1 MTPTQRTL
9 ARLKKDGMTCGI
21 VEKWIQ
27 FGPNHPMRRPGF
39 SMPGIRKDFLD
50 IIDIIAFN
58 DTETWGVQSCA
69 GSGFAAHW
77 RKLTVDR
84 VEESQGW
91 VACPS
96 RRLFI
101 YAWRKLK
108 VKRGGKAMRWEARI
122 EEINRGGER

>member
-9 ARLKKDGMTCGI
+9 AHLKKDGMTAGI

-27 FGPNHPMRRPGF
+27 FGPKDPRRRF
-39 SMPGIRKDFLD
+39 MPGMRKDFLD
-50 IIDIIAFN
+50 IIDIIALS

-77 RKLTVDR
+77 KKLTVEK
-84 VEESQGW
+84 VEESQDW
-91 VACPS
+91 IACPN

-101 YAWRKLK
+101 YAWRKLV
-108 VKRGGKAMRWEARI
+108 VKRGGKLKRWVPRI

>member
-1 MTPTQRTL
+1 MR
-9 ARLKKDGMTCGI
+9 AGV

-27 FGPNHPMRRPGF
+27 FASNHPMRR
-39 SMPGIRKDFLD
+39 SMPGMRKDFLD
-50 IIDIIAFN
+50 IIDIIAFD

-77 RKLTVDR
+77 KKLTVEK

-91 VACPS
+91 IVCPS

-108 VKRGGKAMRWEARI
+108 VKRGGKAMRWEPRI
-122 EEINRGGER
+122 EEVT